1 MSMAAAS
8 GTLYICATPIGNL
21 EDITLRVIRVLREV
35 HVIAAEDT
43 RRTKKLLGHYDI
55 KTPQIS
61 YHEHNRRARGEELLQ
76 RLARGEN
83 IALVSDAG
91 MPGIA
96 DPGTE
101 LVQDAIA
108 AGIPVEVLPGPTALI
123 TALVVSGLPADSF
136 VFAGFPPRRGRERE
150 DYFRSLATEGRT
162 VVFYESPHRLVRTLT
177 DLWEKVG
184 DRWLVVTR
192 ELTKYYEEVRRGP
205 VGQHLTYFQKND
217 PRGEFCLLLAGL
229 PEEKGEITSARVGEA
244 VDFVAELVALG
255 VVKSEAIKLSAREKG
270 LPKRTV
276 YRAVL
281 KEEKK

>member
-76 RLARGEN
+76 RWARGEN

-96 DPGTE
+96 DPAQSWARCHCCGHSGGSFTARRP
-101 LVQDAIA
+101 LSLLWWCRACRLI
-108 AGIPVEVLPGPTALI
+108 VL
-123 TALVVSGLPADSF
+123 SLP
-136 VFAGFPPRRGRERE
+136 GFPPAGAGKGRII
-150 DYFRSLATEGRT
+150 SVPWPPKG
-162 VVFYESPHRLVRTLT
+162 
-177 DLWEKVG
+177 G
-184 DRWLVVTR
+184 
-192 ELTKYYEEVRRGP
+192 
-205 VGQHLTYFQKND
+205 
-217 PRGEFCLLLAGL
+217 LLFFMNPPTAW
-229 PEEKGEITSARVGEA
+229 
-244 VDFVAELVALG
+244 
-255 VVKSEAIKLSAREKG
+255 
-270 LPKRTV
+270 
-276 YRAVL
+276 
-281 KEEKK
+281 